1 MSFNKEDLNYSC
13 QEQSHQQQE
22 QQQQDTDLC
31 SMNFDDEHFEC
42 ADAGAADT
50 IPCQAGDLKKGDF
63 VCIRGRPTKIVE
75 METFKNGKH
84 GSAKCS
90 ITGEDLFTFKKYELV
105 CPASYPMPCPIV
117 TKSELQL
124 IDISDEG
131 ELTLLDENFEER
143 ADLDL
148 PLKDNE
154 SVARAIRAH
163 FENGKDLTLTVQKAM
178 GIEQV
183 MSFKVEMN
191 CGK

>member
-1 MSFNKEDLNYSC
+1 MSFNKEDLNYSA
-13 QEQSHQQQE
+13 EA
-22 QQQQDTDLC
+22 QQQDHRENNNDDDRDFAL
-31 SMNFDDEHFEC
+31 DEHFEC

-50 IPCQAGDLKKGDF
+50 VPCQAGDLKKGDF
-63 VCIRGRPTKIVE
+63 VCIRGRPTKIIE
-75 METFKNGKH
+75 IETFKNGKH

-90 ITGEDLFTFKKYELV
+90 ITGEDLFLAAKKYELV

-117 TKSELQL
+117 TKAELQL

-131 ELTLLDENFEER
+131 QLTLLDENFEER

>member
-1 MSFNKEDLNYSC
+1 MSFNKEDLNYST
-13 QEQSHQQQE
+13 EEHQTHQLQQHN
-22 QQQQDTDLC
+22 DDSCL
-31 SMNFDDEHFEC
+31 MNFDDDEHFEC

-163 FENGKDLTLTVQKAM
+163 FDNGKDLTLTVQKAM

-183 MSFKVEMN
+183 MNFKVEMN

>member
-1 MSFNKEDLNYSC
+1 MSFNKEDLNYS
-13 QEQSHQQQE
+13 EQQE
-22 QQQQDTDLC
+22 SRHSNYNSNSNTTILDV
-31 SMNFDDEHFEC
+31 EEEIFEC

-50 IPCQAGDLKKGDF
+50 VPCQAGDLKKGDF

-75 METFKNGKH
+75 IETFKNGKH

-117 TKSELQL
+117 SKAELQL

-131 ELTLLDENFEER
+131 QLTLLDEHFEER
-143 ADLDL
+143 EDLDL
-148 PLKDNE
+148 PLSKDNE
-154 SVARAIRAH
+154 GVARAIRAH
-163 FENGKDLTLTVQKAM
+163 FDNGKDLTLTVLKAM

>member
-1 MSFNKEDLNYSC
+1 MSFNKEDLNYSVAAIA
-13 QEQSHQQQE
+13 
-22 QQQQDTDLC
+22 QQQQQQPLLDV
-31 SMNFDDEHFEC
+31 EEEIFEC

-50 IPCQAGDLKKGDF
+50 VPCQAGDLKKGDF

-75 METFKNGKH
+75 IETFKNGKH

-117 TKSELQL
+117 SKAELQL
-124 IDISDEG
+124 IDISAEG
-131 ELTLLDENFEER
+131 QLTLLDEHFEER
-143 ADLDL
+143 EDLDL
-148 PLKDNE
+148 PLRDNE
-154 SVARAIRAH
+154 GVARAIRAH
-163 FENGKDLTLTVQKAM
+163 FDNGKDLTLTVQKAM